1 MPSLPRL
8 SSGTMLCFSSSSA
21 TKDGQDG
28 FALLGFS
35 EFKILNLTKHS
46 YDFVHKHSVSLL

>member
-8 SSGTMLCFSSSSA
+8 SSGTMLRFSSSSE

-28 FALLGFS
+28 FALFGFS